1 MNLLS
6 LYLDHPINR
15 ATLEYALDVTL
26 IKGFEN
32 GYYGQNE
39 TLHVLLTPFNVL
51 TLISEHK
58 QQILEGLQKLGIKL
72 HTEEEKGHP
81 YQDYPILIDPAL
93 EEPFNVTNETIH
105 LKSHSTINL
114 NVIALAISQ
123 SVGLEKY
130 EHRLDSLFSQS
141 RRIVE
146 SIHTFS
152 IARRAHLM
160 QFAKRLA
167 LTRHDMVSNLLLL
180 DKPNILWDNEEA
192 EALYNRLAYLL
203 ELHDRHEIALSKLS
217 QIKED
222 VMLVMDLIN
231 HKKSE
236 FLEWIIIVLIAV
248 EIVMGLIEFFHN
260 K

>member
-6 LYLDHPINR
+6 LNLNLPLTI
-15 ATLEYALDVTL
+15 ATVEYALDITL
-26 IKGFEN
+26 SRGVEN
-32 GYYGQNE
+32 GYYGKNE
-39 TLHVLLTPFNVL
+39 TLHVMLAPFGVL
-51 TLISEHK
+51 TLIADEK
-58 QQILEGLQKLGIKL
+58 KEILSALSKLNISL
-72 HTEEEKGHP
+72 DVENLIT
-81 YQDYPILIDPAL
+81 QDYPIRIDPQL
-93 EEPFNVTNETIH
+93 TTLFNVTNEAIS
-105 LKSHSTINL
+105 LREASTLSL

-123 SVGLEKY
+123 SVGLELY
-130 EHRLDSLFSQS
+130 EKRLDTLFSQS

-152 IARRAHLM
+152 ISRRSHLM

-192 EALYNRLAYLL
+192 EALYTRLAFVL
-203 ELHDRHEIALSKLS
+203 ELYDRHEIALSKLS

-222 VMLVMDLIN
+222 VLLVMDIIN

-236 FLEWIIIVLIAV
+236 FLEWIIIILILV
-248 EIVMGLIEFFHN
+248 EIVMGVFQFIR
-260 K
+260 

>member
-6 LYLDHPINR
+6 IYLPRPLTKAAI
-15 ATLEYALDVTL
+15 EYAVDITMS
-26 IKGFEN
+26 KGVEN
-32 GYYGQNE
+32 GYYGHND
-39 TLHVLLTPFNVL
+39 TLHVVLAPFGVL
-51 TLISEHK
+51 SLIADEK
-58 QQILEGLQKLGIKL
+58 KTILNALSALGISL
-72 HTEEEKGHP
+72 DSEKEGGILT
-81 YQDYPILIDPAL
+81 QDYPVRIDPTIA
-93 EEPFNVTNETIH
+93 EAFEVTNEAIT
-105 LKSHSTINL
+105 LKTASTLNL
-114 NVIALAISQ
+114 NIIALAISQ
-123 SVGLEKY
+123 SVGMEHYEK
-130 EHRLDSLFSQS
+130 RLDTLFIQS

-180 DKPNILWDNEEA
+180 DKPNILWDNAEA
-192 EALYNRLAYLL
+192 EALYNRLAFIL
-203 ELHDRHEIALSKLS
+203 ELYDRHETALSKLA

-248 EIVMGLIEFFHN
+248 EIVMGIMEMIR
-260 K
+260 

>member
-6 LYLDHPINR
+6 VYLFRPLTK
-15 ATLEYALDVTL
+15 AVVEYALDIVMS
-26 IKGFEN
+26 KGVEN
-32 GYYGQNE
+32 GYYGHNE
-39 TLHVLLTPFNVL
+39 RLHVVLTPFGVL
-51 TLISEHK
+51 TLIAEEK
-58 QQILEGLQKLGIKL
+58 KTILEALSALGISI
-72 HTEEEKGHP
+72 EPEKEGGTIT
-81 YQDYPILIDPAL
+81 QDYPIRIDPEL
-93 EEPFNVTNETIH
+93 SEGFEVTNEAII
-105 LKSHSTINL
+105 LKSPSTLNL
-114 NVIALAISQ
+114 NIIALAVSQ
-123 SVGLEKY
+123 SVGLEFY
-130 EHRLDSLFSQS
+130 EKRLDTLFAQS
-141 RRIVE
+141 RKIVE

-180 DKPNILWDNEEA
+180 DKPNILWDNAEA
-192 EALYNRLAYLL
+192 EALYNRLAFIL
-203 ELHDRHEIALSKLS
+203 ELYDRHETALSKLA

-248 EIVMGLIEFFHN
+248 EIVMGIAEMIR
-260 K
+260 

>member
-6 LYLDHPINR
+6 LYLDRPMSKS
-15 ATLEYALDVTL
+15 TLEYSLDL
-26 IKGFEN
+26 PMNKGVEN
-32 GYYGQNE
+32 GYYGCNAS
-39 TLHVLLTPFNVL
+39 LHVVLSPFGVL
-51 TLISEHK
+51 TLIADEK
-58 QQILEGLQKLGIKL
+58 KTILDALSKLGISMDDEQEL
-72 HTEEEKGHP
+72 IT
-81 YQDYPILIDPAL
+81 QDYPIHIDPDHSEA
-93 EEPFNVTNETIH
+93 FSITNEAIT
-105 LKSHSTINL
+105 LREESVLNL

-123 SVGLEKY
+123 SVGLERY
-130 EHRLDSLFSQS
+130 EKRLDTLFAQS
-141 RRIVE
+141 RHIVE
-146 SIHTFS
+146 SIHNFS
-152 IARRAHLM
+152 ISRRSHLM

-192 EALYNRLAYLL
+192 ETLYNRLAFVL
-203 ELHDRHEIALSKLS
+203 ELYDRHEIALSKLS

-222 VMLVMDLIN
+222 VMLVMDIIN

-248 EIVMGLIEFFHN
+248 EIVMGIMEMV

>member
-6 LYLDHPINR
+6 LYLDRSI
-15 ATLEYALDVTL
+15 AISTLEYSLDL
-26 IKGFEN
+26 QMSKGVEN
-32 GYYGQNE
+32 GYYGHNE
-39 TLHVLLTPFNVL
+39 KLHLVLAPFGVL
-51 TLISEHK
+51 TLIADEK
-58 QQILEGLQKLGIKL
+58 KQILDALELLSISL
-72 HTEEEKGHP
+72 DDEHTIT
-81 YQDYPILIDPAL
+81 QDYPIRIDTAL
-93 EEPFNVTNETIH
+93 DEPFSVTNETIT
-105 LKSHSTINL
+105 LREVTTLNL

-123 SVGLEKY
+123 SVGLERY
-130 EHRLDSLFSQS
+130 EKRLDTLFAQS

-152 IARRAHLM
+152 IMRRGHLM

-180 DKPNILWDNEEA
+180 DKPNILWDNAEA
-192 EALYNRLAYLL
+192 EDLYNRLAFIL
-203 ELHDRHEIALSKLS
+203 EIYDRHEIALAKLA

-236 FLEWIIIVLIAV
+236 FLEWIIIILIAV
-248 EIVMGLIEFFHN
+248 EIVMGVIEFIR
-260 K
+260 

>member
-6 LYLDHPINR
+6 LYLNHPLTIS
-15 ATLEYALDVTL
+15 TVEYALDVTL
-26 IKGFEN
+26 SRGVEN
-32 GYYGQNE
+32 GYYGKNSS
-39 TLHVLLTPFNVL
+39 LHVVLTPFGVL
-51 TLISEHK
+51 TI
-58 QQILEGLQKLGIKL
+58 IA
-72 HTEEEKGHP
+72 EEKKEILDALSRLSISLDVEHLIT
-81 YQDYPILIDPAL
+81 QDYPIHLNPQLSTLFD
-93 EEPFNVTNETIH
+93 VTNEAIVIKEATT
-105 LKSHSTINL
+105 LSL

-123 SVGLEKY
+123 SVGLEHY
-130 EHRLDSLFSQS
+130 EKRLDILFSQS

-152 IARRAHLM
+152 ISRRSHLM

-192 EALYNRLAYLL
+192 ESLYTRLAFIL
-203 ELHDRHEIALSKLS
+203 ELYDRHEIALSKLS

-222 VMLVMDLIN
+222 VMLVMDIIN

-236 FLEWIIIVLIAV
+236 FLEWIIIILIGV
-248 EIVMGLIEFFHN
+248 EIVMGIMEMV

>member
-6 LYLDHPINR
+6 LNLNRNLTKTTIEYSLDTVMN
-15 ATLEYALDVTL
+15 
-26 IKGFEN
+26 KGVEN
-32 GYYGQNE
+32 GYFGQNDA
-39 TLHVLLTPFNVL
+39 LHIALSPFGVL
-51 TLISEHK
+51 TLIAEEK
-58 QQILEGLQKLGIKL
+58 KTILNALSLLGISMED
-72 HTEEEKGHP
+72 EELIT
-81 YQDYPILIDPAL
+81 QDYPIHIDPSSSEA
-93 EEPFNVTNETIH
+93 FVVTNEAII
-105 LKSHSTINL
+105 LREVSTLNL
-114 NVIALAISQ
+114 NVIALAVSQ
-123 SVGLEKY
+123 SVGLERY
-130 EHRLDSLFSQS
+130 EKRLDTLFSQS

-152 IARRAHLM
+152 IMRRGHLM

-192 EALYNRLAYLL
+192 ESLYNRLAFIL
-203 ELHDRHEIALSKLS
+203 ELRDRHEIALSKLA

-236 FLEWIIIVLIAV
+236 FLEWIIIVLIGV
-248 EIVMGLIEFFHN
+248 EIVMGIMQMV